1 MELPPTHHSWPRT
14 SAQGILPNIWPEN
27 YWPPSSPD
35 LNPLDFA
42 VWGFLERETNSTPH
56 PNVDSL
62 KASIAAAW
70 FNMSTDFTRKS
81 CATFRHHVDAVI
93 EDKGGYIE

>member
-1 MELPPTHHSWPRT
+1 MAKDFCSRNFADFWP
-14 SAQGILPNIWPEN
+14 AN

-56 PNVDSL
+56 LNVDSL
-62 KASIAAAW
+62 KASIIATWA
-70 FNMSTDFTRKS
+70 NISTDFIKKS
-81 CATFRHHVDAVI
+81 CAAFRHRVDAAI
-93 EDKGGYIE
+93 EAKGGYIE